1 MSKHR
6 KPRGRHGTDQAAVPP
21 KKRSRALLIVVVTL
35 VLLYASRRF
44 MLSGWREVWAEY
56 LRYAPRWIRV
66 K

>member
-6 KPRGRHGTDQAAVPP
+6 KPRGHGTTLPTVPS
-21 KKRSRALLIVVVTL
+21 KKRSRALLLVVGTL

-44 MLSGWREVWAEY
+44 MLSGWRDVWVEH
-56 LRYAPRWIRV
+56 LRHAPWWIRV